1 MPLPIAGSS
10 IQRSSDAGCGI
21 FPTTRLFN
29 LLFAIEGIMDPLF
42 GVFGGSEEQEAM
54 VFGNRHRNVCL
65 VARAA
70 QELGP

>member
-1 MPLPIAGSS
+1 
-10 IQRSSDAGCGI
+10 
-21 FPTTRLFN
+21 
-29 LLFAIEGIMDPLF
+29 MDPLF

-70 QELGP
+70 QELGL